1 MSGSQG
7 RSNAVALVG
16 VGASAGGLEALTR
29 LVSEMSPQA
38 HLSFVVLQHLSPS
51 HRSMMAEILGRETT
65 LSVVDLEDGTE
76 PLPGVVYVVP
86 SSFNASVRD
95 GRLHLHLAEP
105 ERVPKPSINEFFISL
120 AAENG
125 DAAVG
130 IVLSGTGSDGT
141 AGLRAIQAAGGITIA
156 QAPDSAK
163 YPGMPESAIEAGVV
177 DFVMTP
183 EEIAERLSALVP
195 AQSEDAE
202 PVAETAMSQLLALL
216 KQRCQVDFSGY
227 KAGTLA
233 RRIRRRVV
241 ATGHQDTHEYLH
253 WVESNPDELELL
265 SRDILISVTSFFRDK
280 DAFSALKEQ
289 IRAICET
296 RQNDEEIRVWVAGC
310 ASGEEAYSIAILFA
324 ETLGERVMSQPVQ
337 VFATDIDED
346 ALNIARR
353 GLYPAASL
361 AAVSQER
368 LQKFFRPVHKH
379 FEVSKRLR
387 DMIVFARHNLVN
399 DPPFLRL
406 DLITCRNVL
415 IYFDNALQTR
425 VLQRF
430 HFALRDPGFLFLG
443 RSESVA
449 QAEQLFSAES
459 RRERLFR
466 KQGHSHPLPN
476 LTPRP
481 RPQSTPARTRNDH
494 LQLLLTAL
502 TRYLN
507 ATLALCDSRGHI
519 LHTAG
524 RVETFFRF
532 PSGSTETSITDV
544 VIEPFQA
551 ELMALLHRFNK
562 NPRLQLG
569 RPRAFAD
576 GQCQLSVLPL
586 AQKHD
591 GQCVVMISDVLMPR
605 VPDVLQDAVEQL
617 PQVEMAEELT
627 ATREHLQAL
636 IEELAT
642 ANEEMQS
649 LNEEAQASNEELQ
662 ATNEELEAANEELQA
677 TNEELVSLNEEMNV
691 KTTELSQLNSE
702 YTHLYDSLEF
712 PILVFDSSGCLR
724 RFNAPASRRFNLRP
738 TAVMQHVDRIRLPD
752 FLQPMRELMQFVLS
766 HGDREEKLLLAE
778 GRSLQLTVTPGL
790 DLQDRI
796 QSLVV
801 TLIDITDIAQAQSAL
816 QESQTRLNTLME
828 NSTVLMAM
836 KDMSGRYLFANRRFL
851 EAFGLD
857 PAGYIGKSD
866 FELFPE
872 AFAGSIWTRDL
883 ETMRT
888 GRLAE
893 AEHTLECAGRRR
905 VFRTVHQV
913 LRDSAGHPGVL
924 ITESDDITHRKHAED
939 QLRIAARVFEQAGE
953 AIVVTDPKGMI
964 LSINEAFTRI
974 TGYEPEDALG
984 RSVGRLLKSG
994 RHSKD
999 FYEKMW
1005 SELNHRGHWQGEVW
1019 NKRKCGEVY
1028 AEWLTINRVD
1038 DDAGAVEYFVAV
1050 FSDITNLKESQRK
1063 VEFLATHDTL
1073 TNLPN
1078 RNLFQDR
1085 LEYSIAQ
1092 ARRHQATLALL
1103 FIDLDNFKAI
1113 NDTLGHHAGDEL
1125 LIEAADRLR
1134 NVVRDVDTVAR
1145 LGGDE
1150 FTVILTECSLE
1161 DAEFIAIRI
1170 LNEMSRSFVVQERK
1184 VFVSASIGAAF
1195 YPEDADDSS
1204 GLLKAAD
1211 TAMYRAKEDGRNRL
1225 QLFKPEHRVHLLKQ
1239 AAIESALHEALLHE
1253 GLYLVYQPKFDAAQP
1268 DCIVGAE
1275 ALLRWTDKTLGPV
1288 SPAEFIP
1295 VAEKSG
1301 LILEVSRLV
1310 ERLLV
1315 RQLAQWRLDGIQ
1327 CPPVAMNV
1335 SAQSFREKD
1344 FAQRLHFLLTGSGLS
1359 PQDIQVEITEGSLM
1373 TSVEDESTDLF
1384 HLKEQGLELSIDDFG
1399 TGYSSLSYL
1408 KRLPLAELKI
1418 DKSFVDG
1425 LGSDEN
1431 DEAIAKAIL
1440 GMAKALGLRTV
1451 AEGVETEQQL
1461 AWLQREGCD
1470 HIQGYLLSRPLPVD
1484 EFTELLQTSRVTGKN
1499 QGG

>member
-1 MSGSQG
+1 MSGSP
-7 RSNAVALVG
+7 RNSNTLALVG
-16 VGASAGGLEALTR
+16 IGASAGGLESLTR
-29 LVSEMSPQA
+29 LVSEMTPKA
-38 HLSFVVLQHLSPS
+38 HLSFVILQHLSPS

-65 LSVVDLEDGTE
+65 LEVVDLEDATE
-76 PLPGVVYVVP
+76 PQAGVVYIVP
-86 SSFNASVRD
+86 SSYNASIRND
-95 GRLHLHLAEP
+95 RLHLHPAEP

-120 AAENG
+120 AAEKG
-125 DAAVG
+125 ESAVG

-156 QAPDSAK
+156 QTPDSAK
-163 YPGMPESAIEAGVV
+163 YPGMPESAIEAGVA

-183 EEIAERLSALVP
+183 EQIAERLPLLVP
-195 AQSEDAE
+195 SRSEE
-202 PVAETAMSQLLALL
+202 PVAESAVSQLLSML

-241 ATGHQDTHEYLH
+241 ATGHQETREYLQ
-253 WVESNPDELELL
+253 WVEAHPEELELL

-280 DAFSALKEQ
+280 EAFSALREK
-289 IRAICET
+289 IRAICEA

-310 ASGEEAYSIAILFA
+310 ASGEEAYSIAIVFA
-324 ETLGERVMSQPVQ
+324 QVLGERVMSQPVQ
-337 VFATDIDED
+337 IFATDIDED
-346 ALNIARR
+346 ALNTARR
-353 GLYPAASL
+353 GLYPAAALASL
-361 AAVSQER
+361 APEV
-368 LQKFFRPVHKH
+368 LQMFFRPAHKH
-379 FEVSKRLR
+379 YEVSKRLR
-387 DMIVFARHNLVN
+387 DMIVFARHNLVD

-415 IYFDNALQTR
+415 IYFDNSLQSR

-449 QAEQLFSAES
+449 QAEQLFSPEN

-466 KQGHSHPLPN
+466 KQGA
-476 LTPRP
+476 
-481 RPQSTPARTRNDH
+481 STPMPVRATRPKMQPAPGRQRNDH
-494 LQLLLTAL
+494 LQLLLDAL
-502 TRYLN
+502 THHLN
-507 ATLALCDSRGHI
+507 ATLALCDAHGRI

-524 RVETFFRF
+524 DVELFFRF
-532 PSGSTETSITDV
+532 PSGSTETTISDV
-544 VIEPFQA
+544 VAEPFRG
-551 ELMALLHRFNK
+551 EVMALLHRFGK
-562 NPRLQLG
+562 NRQLQQG
-569 RPRAFAD
+569 RPRAFSER
-576 GQCQLSVLPL
+576 QCQVSVMPA
-586 AQKHD
+586 AQRQE
-591 GQCVVMISDVLMPR
+591 GACVVMISDVLIGRRPE
-605 VPDVLQDAVEQL
+605 VLKSVSELL
-617 PQVEMAEELT
+617 PQAEMADELT

-649 LNEEAQASNEELQ
+649 LNEEAQASNEEMQ

-691 KTTELSQLNSE
+691 KTSELSQLNSE
-702 YTHLYDSLEF
+702 YTHLYDSLDF
-712 PILVFDSSGCLR
+712 PILVFDNDGCLR
-724 RFNAPASRRFNLRP
+724 RFNAPAGRRFNLRP
-738 TAVMQHVDRIRLPD
+738 TAVMQHIDRIRLPD
-752 FLQPMRELMQFVLS
+752 FLLPVRELMQYVIS
-766 HGDREEKLLLAE
+766 HGEREEKLLIAE

-790 DLQDRI
+790 DTQDRI

-801 TLIDITDIAQAQSAL
+801 TLVDITEIAKTQSAL
-816 QESQTRLNTLME
+816 KESQAQLNTLME

-836 KDMSGRYLFANRRFL
+836 KDLSGRYLFANRRFL
-851 EAFGLD
+851 EAFELD
-857 PAGYIGKSD
+857 PEGYQGKND

-872 AFAGSIWTRDL
+872 LFAGSVWTCDL
-883 ETMRT
+883 ETMRS
-888 GRLAE
+888 GKIAE
-893 AEHTLECAGRRR
+893 AEHTWERAERRR

-913 LRDSAGHPGVL
+913 LRNSAGRPGVI
-924 ITESDDITHRKHAED
+924 ITESEDVTARKHAED

-953 AIVVTDPKGMI
+953 AIVVTDADGMI
-964 LSINEAFTRI
+964 QSINEAFTRI

-999 FYEKMW
+999 FYELMW
-1005 SELNHRGHWQGEVW
+1005 SDLNRRGYWQGEIW
-1019 NKRKCGEVY
+1019 NQRKNGQVFP
-1028 AEWLTINRVD
+1028 EWLTINRVSNE
-1038 DDAGAVEYFVAV
+1038 AGETEYFVAV
-1050 FSDITNLKESQRK
+1050 FSDITNLKDSQRK

-1092 ARRHQATLALL
+1092 SRRHQSSLALL
-1103 FIDLDNFKAI
+1103 FLDLDNFKAI

-1125 LIEAADRLR
+1125 LIEAANRLR
-1134 NVVRDVDTVAR
+1134 AVIRDVDTVAR

-1150 FTVILTECSLE
+1150 FTVILTECSVE

-1170 LNEMSRSFVVQERK
+1170 LNEMSRSFMVQERK

-1195 YPEDADDSS
+1195 YPEDAEDSA

-1211 TAMYRAKEDGRNRL
+1211 TAMYRAKESGRNRL
-1225 QLFKPEHRVHLLKQ
+1225 QLFKPEHRVHLLQQ

-1253 GLYLVYQPKFDAAQP
+1253 ELYLVYQPKFDARQP
-1268 DCIVGAE
+1268 TRVVGAE
-1275 ALLRWTDKTLGPV
+1275 ALLRWEDKTLGPV
-1288 SPAEFIP
+1288 SPADFIP

-1301 LILEVSRLV
+1301 LILEVGRLV

-1315 RQLAQWRLDGIQ
+1315 RQLAQWRLDGVV

-1335 SAQSFREKD
+1335 SAQSFREQD
-1344 FAQRLHFLLTGSGLS
+1344 FAKRLHFLLESSGLS
-1359 PQDIQVEITEGSLM
+1359 TRDIQVEITEGSLI
-1373 TSVEDESTDLF
+1373 TSGTEETSDLF
-1384 HLKEQGLELSIDDFG
+1384 DLREQGIELSIDDFG

-1425 LGSDEN
+1425 LGTDEN
-1431 DEAIAKAIL
+1431 DEAIARAIL
-1440 GMAKALGLRTV
+1440 GMARALGLRTV

-1461 AWLQREGCD
+1461 AWLQREGCNY
-1470 HIQGYLLSRPLPVD
+1470 IQGYLLSKPLLPEAFVD
-1484 EFTELLQTSRVTGKN
+1484 ALLKSETSAEEKEA
-1499 QGG
+1499 